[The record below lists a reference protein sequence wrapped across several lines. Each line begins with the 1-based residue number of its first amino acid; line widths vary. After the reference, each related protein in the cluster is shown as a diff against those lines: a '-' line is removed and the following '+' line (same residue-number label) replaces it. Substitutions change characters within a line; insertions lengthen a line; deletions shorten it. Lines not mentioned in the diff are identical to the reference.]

1 MRKPMKRAM
10 PRVKPQLMSDHQKF
24 FAGDIDDSLGLT
36 LDEFIK
42 NIGTGVIA
50 NTQESLVTAGT
61 NIINNTVAK
70 NPSLQ
75 QKSANAIG
83 DTIKEGIMKNKWY
96 ILGGLA
102 GLAIMFVVLNK
113 YSMKKSQA

>member
-1 MRKPMKRAM
+1 MRKPMKQKA
-10 PRVKPQLMSDHQKF
+10 RVMSDQQKF
-24 FAGDIDDSLGLT
+24 FAGEIDDSLGLT

-42 NIGTGVIA
+42 NIGTGVVA
-50 NTQESLVTAGT
+50 QTQDSLVTAGT
-61 NIINNTVAK
+61 NLINNQVAK
-70 NPSLQ
+70 NPALQ

-83 DTIKEGIMKNKWY
+83 DTIKEAILKNKWY
-96 ILGGLA
+96 IVGGLA